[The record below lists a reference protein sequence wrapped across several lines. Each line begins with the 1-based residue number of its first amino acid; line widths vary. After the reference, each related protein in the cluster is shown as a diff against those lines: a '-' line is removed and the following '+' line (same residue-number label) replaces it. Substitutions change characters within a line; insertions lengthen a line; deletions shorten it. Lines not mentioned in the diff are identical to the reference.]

1 MLLKLYNV
9 LFQAN
14 ELILKQF
21 LDTERARNQKIA
33 SLKTGFAAVSTS
45 RRVFNNLD
53 EETKRKALLVS
64 RGYLYTDQFG
74 MNRSQVLNVPEN
86 SLPTGQENIKIGEI
100 EIGVSKI
107 QVMLNNVR
115 DIINGA
121 IFEIFNSLKILTTN
135 LQAYFAGGLE
145 NDSMANN
152 AIAASAD
159 IGQKTEKIKSGD

>member
-1 MLLKLYNV
+1 
-9 LFQAN
+9 
-14 ELILKQF
+14 
-21 LDTERARNQKIA
+21 
-33 SLKTGFAAVSTS
+33 
-45 RRVFNNLD
+45 
-53 EETKRKALLVS
+53 
-64 RGYLYTDQFG
+64 
-74 MNRSQVLNVPEN
+74 
-86 SLPTGQENIKIGEI
+86 
-100 EIGVSKI
+100 
-107 QVMLNNVR
+107 MLNNVR